1 VFWDEAVALDPALA
15 ARDERNMPLSKR
27 GGLATL
33 WRAAGLQDVEDQ
45 PIVIDLAFSSFDD
58 YWTPFLGGQ
67 GPAGAYVASLSD
79 AGRARATRLAQM
91 LAKAGVTAIYAT
103 ETDRA
108 RQTAEP
114 LARAL
119 KLEVRTYS
127 PRDAAGKLSAQIL
140 LDRLK
145 RDDASGTVLVVGHQN
160 TVPDLIAG
168 LGHPGKVE
176 IGDKDFDDLFVVVPK
191 VVGPPA
197 VLRLK
202 Y

>member
-1 VFWDEAVALDPALA
+1 MKRLVVTLVLVAAASVASGQQAIILVRHAEKATDANEASV
-15 ARDERNMPLSKR
+15 PLS
-27 GGLATL
+27 
-33 WRAAGLQDVEDQ
+33 E
-45 PIVIDLAFSSFDD
+45 
-58 YWTPFLGGQ
+58 
-67 GPAGAYVASLSD
+67 

-91 LAKAGVTAIYAT
+91 LAAAGVTAIYAT

-114 LARAL
+114 LAKAL
-119 KLEVRTYS
+119 KLEVRAYS
-127 PRDAAGKLSAQIL
+127 PRDATGKLSAQIL

-168 LGHPGKVE
+168 LGPREEIE

-191 VVGPPA
+191 AAGPPTL
-197 VLRLK
+197 LRLK

>member
-1 VFWDEAVALDPALA
+1 MKRLVVTLVLVAAASVASGQQTIILVRHAEKATDANEASV
-15 ARDERNMPLSKR
+15 PLS
-27 GGLATL
+27 
-33 WRAAGLQDVEDQ
+33 E
-45 PIVIDLAFSSFDD
+45 
-58 YWTPFLGGQ
+58 
-67 GPAGAYVASLSD
+67 

-91 LAKAGVTAIYAT
+91 LAGAGVTAIYAT

-114 LARAL
+114 LAKAL

-127 PRDAAGKLSAQIL
+127 PRDTAGKLSPQIL

-145 RDDASGTVLVVGHQN
+145 RYDASGTVLVVGHSN

-168 LGHPGKVE
+168 LGHRGKIE
-176 IGDKDFDDLFVVVPK
+176 IGDKDFDDLLVVVPK
-191 VVGPPA
+191 AVGPPT

>member
-1 VFWDEAVALDPALA
+1 MKRLVVTLVFVAA
-15 ARDERNMPLSKR
+15 AS
-27 GGLATL
+27 
-33 WRAAGLQDVEDQ
+33 
-45 PIVIDLAFSSFDD
+45 
-58 YWTPFLGGQ
+58 
-67 GPAGAYVASLSD
+67 VASGQDAIILVRHAEKATDANEASVPLSD

-91 LAKAGVTAIYAT
+91 LAHAGVTAIYVT

-114 LARAL
+114 LAKAL
-119 KLEVRTYS
+119 KLGERTYS

-145 RDDASGTVLVVGHQN
+145 KDGASGTVLVVGHQN

-168 LGHPGKVE
+168 LGNPAKVE
-176 IGDKDFDDLFVVVPK
+176 IGDKEFDDLFVVVPK
-191 VVGPPA
+191 AAGPPA

>member
-1 VFWDEAVALDPALA
+1 MKRLVVTLVLA
-15 ARDERNMPLSKR
+15 S
-27 GGLATL
+27 
-33 WRAAGLQDVEDQ
+33 AA
-45 PIVIDLAFSSFDD
+45 S
-58 YWTPFLGGQ
+58 
-67 GPAGAYVASLSD
+67 VASGQQTIILVRHAEKATDANEASVPLSD